1 MPQIFDLFGFPVADR
16 SDRAELSRK
25 LKLCPFMDAVCDGG
39 GNRNQ
44 TKIKL
49 SGDSELRDYFDPSVH
64 DVIPGICS
72 ILAAGDAW
80 VVCPRRLLAFKND
93 LSSPPKLNSNLQP
106 YERDLLIAA
115 GTPKGVPIGVWS
127 EVYLKLSDDE
137 GDINYHFDYIVAP
150 MLQSTIQNEARR
162 FRMSDSQMDAL
173 IADAKRV
180 GLVARG
186 ERSPA
191 ACPVHV
197 PDLSSPLVIE
207 VMTAST
213 SGSDTEAGT
222 DIRSAFRDAI
232 MGRGHEAPG
241 INKRQVWGRMV
252 TQLFA
257 KTALTSGWG
266 GKTVWV
272 IQDELLKNIELT
284 TRLKVSL
291 IQKHAS
297 DNISLAVM
305 HYEPDAHGRRTTN
318 VAFKRSAE
326 GDAGVSFHG
335 SDTYTDILLPG
346 RLPEKYELL
355 RAILRRPLAAS
366 LTL

>member
-1 MPQIFDLFGFPVADR
+1 M
-16 SDRAELSRK
+16 
-25 LKLCPFMDAVCDGG
+25 
-39 GNRNQ
+39 
-44 TKIKL
+44 
-49 SGDSELRDYFDPSVH
+49 
-64 DVIPGICS
+64 
-72 ILAAGDAW
+72 
-80 VVCPRRLLAFKND
+80 CPRRLLAFKND
-93 LSSPPKLNSNLQP
+93 LSSPPKVNSKLQP

-115 GTPKGVPIGVWS
+115 GAPRGVPVGVWS
-127 EVYLKLSDDE
+127 EVYLKLSGYE
-137 GDINYHFDYIVAP
+137 GDINYHFDYVVAP
-150 MLQSTIQNEARR
+150 IVSSTIHNEAVR
-162 FRMSDSQMDAL
+162 FRMTDAQTDAL
-173 IADAKRV
+173 VADARRV
-180 GLVARG
+180 GLIARA
-186 ERSPA
+186 ERTPRTSA
-191 ACPVHV
+191 ILV
-197 PDLSSPLVIE
+197 PELTSPLVIE

-213 SGSDTEAGT
+213 SGSDTEVGT

-232 MGRGHEAPG
+232 MNRGHEAPG

-257 KTALTSGWG
+257 KTALTSEWG

-291 IQKHAS
+291 IPKHAS

-305 HYEPDAHGRRTTN
+305 HYETDADGRKTTN
-318 VAFKRSAE
+318 VAFRMSAE

-335 SDTYTDILLPG
+335 SDKYTDILLPG

-355 RAILRRPLAAS
+355 RAILRRPLAAI